1 MLKTYFSNKTTKMQA
16 TTKMLQEQNI
26 HTEVVKNAKNLL
38 LDFSNKTTKMQA
50 TTKMLQEQ
58 SIHTK
63 VAKNARNLFQ
73 QQNHQNAS
81 YNKYAIQHLC
91 CSLHLKKKKKQQW
104 SYSKSIHIRF
114 LKIIH
119 FTISKTTLSIIPYI
133 FYNTS
138 NIPIS
143 YLSHLFIKILISPL
157 LSLSYSPL
165 SLLVSLPLHKN
176 N

>member
-16 TTKMLQEQNI
+16 TTKMLQEQSI
-26 HTEVVKNAKNLL
+26 YTEVVKNAKNLL

-91 CSLHLKKKKKQQW
+91 CSMHLKKKQQW

-114 LKIIH
+114 LKIIPFYHLKNYFIYYTIYFLQYIQHSH
-119 FTISKTTLSIIPYI
+119 F
-133 FYNTS
+133 
-138 NIPIS
+138 
-143 YLSHLFIKILISPL
+143 LFISSI
-157 LSLSYSPL
+157 
-165 SLLVSLPLHKN
+165 H
-176 N
+176 